1 MRTPIFMVA
10 LAYASGLA
18 LFADVDD
25 SPRLLLLLALA
36 TLALGA
42 ATLWLGWTRTTLACA
57 LTGFLLLGGAG
68 IRLAE
73 AAVSPTRID
82 HLLARG

>member
-10 LAYASGLA
+10 LAYAGGLA

-42 ATLWLGWTRTTLACA
+42 ATLWLG
-57 LTGFLLLGGAG
+57 
-68 IRLAE
+68 
-73 AAVSPTRID
+73 
-82 HLLARG
+82 